1 MSHFFVLKKRKYNIL
16 VMAVTKQKKTE
27 VLGKVEEALKG
38 ANSVV
43 FVHTKG
49 LPVKETQEM
58 RRKLRESG
66 VGYYVAKKSL
76 LRRALDAKKYEGTQP
91 ELLGELSVAWGEDL
105 VAPAREVQGFVKSTK
120 DKVSIVGGV
129 FEGRYMSAAE
139 MIDIASIPSLH
150 TLHAQFVMLINS
162 PIQQFVMALDQIA
175 QKKEA

>member
-1 MSHFFVLKKRKYNIL
+1 
-16 VMAVTKQKKTE
+16 MALTKQQKEDVQAK
-27 VLGKVEEALKG
+27 LEEALNS

-43 FVHTKG
+43 FVHAKG
-49 LPVKETQEM
+49 IPVSDTQAM
-58 RRKLRESG
+58 RAKFRENG
-66 VGYYVAKKSL
+66 VGYRVAKKSL
-76 LRRALDAKKYEGTQP
+76 IKRALSTKNYEGTQP
-91 ELLGELSVAWGEDL
+91 AFEGELAIAWGEDL

-120 DKVSIVGGV
+120 DKMQIVGGI

-139 MIDIASIPSLH
+139 MTEIATIPSQH

>member
-1 MSHFFVLKKRKYNIL
+1 
-16 VMAVTKQKKTE
+16 MAVTKQKKQE
-27 VLGKVEEALKG
+27 VSAKIEDALKG

-49 LPVKETQEM
+49 LGVKDSQDM

-66 VGYYVAKKSL
+66 VGYYVAKKTL
-76 LRRALDAKKYEGTQP
+76 IKRALDTKTYEGTQP
-91 ELLGELSVAWGEDL
+91 QFDGELSIAWGEDL
-105 VAPAREVQGFVKSTK
+105 VAPAREVQEFVKSTK
-120 DKVSIVGGV
+120 DKMAIVGGI

-139 MIDIASIPSLH
+139 MTEIASIPSLH

-175 QKKEA
+175 QKKEGTA